1 VSSTIIQGV
10 LTVAAGQ
17 QTSGVQVVEWVALVG
32 SVFQFLLGLA
42 AVSAITSQINPLSQE
57 CSHRPCRV
65 DLDNTDKVDRARC
78 QPR

>member
-1 VSSTIIQGV
+1 MSSTIIQGV

-42 AVSAITSQINPLSQE
+42 AVLAEEVGGFGMSFGLI
-57 CSHRPCRV
+57 
-65 DLDNTDKVDRARC
+65 
-78 QPR
+78 

>member
-1 VSSTIIQGV
+1 VSSTIIQGI

-42 AVSAITSQINPLSQE
+42 AVSAI
-57 CSHRPCRV
+57 
-65 DLDNTDKVDRARC
+65 
-78 QPR
+78 